1 MCQEDNHE
9 PDAGLPFDCCGGP
22 GEADERLME
31 LGFQIVYTR
40 LRAAESSLLIKDETM
55 PARAA

>member
-1 MCQEDNHE
+1 MCQEDH
-9 PDAGLPFDCCGGP
+9 PAALPLDCRGSHSALDAHLT
-22 GEADERLME
+22 E

-40 LRAAESSLLIKDETM
+40 LLAAEPPHPSKETTM

>member
-1 MCQEDNHE
+1 MCKEDDLT
-9 PDAGLPFDCCGGP
+9 PATGLPFSCCGGHT
-22 GEADERLME
+22 EADQRLME

-40 LRAAESSLLIKDETM
+40 LRAAESSLLTKDETM

>member
-9 PDAGLPFDCCGGP
+9 PAAGLPFDCCGGS

-40 LRAAESSLLIKDETM
+40 LLAAESSLLSKDETM

>member
-1 MCQEDNHE
+1 MCQENNHD
-9 PDAGLPFDCCGGP
+9 PAAGLSLDCCGGP
-22 GEADERLME
+22 AEADQRLME

-40 LRAAESSLLIKDETM
+40 LQAAESSLHIKDETM